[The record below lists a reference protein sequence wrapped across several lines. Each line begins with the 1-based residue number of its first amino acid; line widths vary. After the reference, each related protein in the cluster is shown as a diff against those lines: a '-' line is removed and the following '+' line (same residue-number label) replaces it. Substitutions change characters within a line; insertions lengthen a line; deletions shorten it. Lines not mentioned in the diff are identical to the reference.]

1 MHFVQDFGNVAAR
14 LINTAQ
20 NGLEVLRFGGFDI
33 GRYESDHQIV
43 DAKPMSQL
51 RRYFPPGYRDAPRTA
66 PVLLVPPLGVSADVY
81 DISEHGAVTQL
92 REAGLD
98 PWVIDFGSP
107 SRTERETERTLSDH
121 VLAVVQAVDLINKH
135 TNQAPHL
142 AGYSQGGMFCYQA
155 AAYLRSAGIASVI
168 TFGSPV
174 DVRAGLPKGLG
185 GDSAGEAVE
194 FIADQVLRRLAVPE
208 WMVRTGFQMLDPVKS
223 VRARVD
229 FLRHLHDREA
239 LLPKERQR
247 RFLMSDGW
255 LAASGPAIADF
266 IKAFV
271 VHNRMMT
278 GGLVV
283 NGAPVTLAEITCPVL
298 AFVGSYDAIARPP
311 TVRALP
317 NAASHAEVWEKEI
330 PAGHFGLVVGSLSER
345 EVWPTVAGWARW
357 QSGGLP
363 ERPSGIE
370 KMAVSARKAAEQAR
384 QASPGLLGLVQQG
397 ASVLVEAGV
406 RAGQDALEIGVQAG
420 RTVTAFAG
428 EGTRAIPLLIRLGQ
442 LRPQTRVSLGLIM
455 AEQERRAPREESFL
469 FADRVHTH
477 EAVGKRVDNVV
488 RGLISVGVRHGDRV
502 GVLMRTRPSALVAI
516 AALNRLGAV
525 AVLIPP
531 WADLRQAVDATNAE
545 ALISDITHLEA
556 ARGAGVS
563 VLVLGVAESRDAPD
577 LGPGVVDL
585 EKIDPAAVSLPG
597 WYRPNPGLAK
607 DLAFIFVTSAGGQLV
622 ATAMTNQR
630 WAVSAFGTATA
641 ASLSAS
647 DTVYCASPLHHSAGL
662 VVGWG
667 GAVASGARIA
677 LSEYNDVSHSDPER
691 FFEEVR
697 RYGVTVVS
705 YTWTQLRPV
714 LDHVEQGRSPRQRW
728 PIRLFIGSG
737 IPAGQWERAQE
748 LFAPARVVEFFAS
761 AQGGAVLANVRGV
774 KPGSK
779 GRPLPGAAKAALGAY
794 DADKDELVLDRRGF
808 VRRAKPGEPGV
819 LIVKPTLQQES
830 FLSRRGVFEPGDE
843 WVVTDHVFRRD
854 EDGDFWLLDNRSS
867 AVRSEG
873 GTMWA
878 QPILDA
884 LDRIPAV
891 DLAVLYRARPGA
903 EEIVVAAVT
912 LRPAVRLRA
921 TDLRLGLGAL
931 PPAQRPQVVRVVS
944 EIPLSPA
951 YRPLGHKLQAEG
963 APRPGRGV
971 WLRDKDGGY
980 TPFTA
985 AKARALGW

>member
-1 MHFVQDFGNVAAR
+1 MHFAQDFGNVAAR

-33 GRYESDHQIV
+33 GHYESDHQIV
-43 DAKPMSQL
+43 DTKPMSQL
-51 RRYFPPGYRDAPRTA
+51 RRYFPPGQRDAPRTA

-92 REAGLD
+92 HEAGLD
-98 PWVIDFGSP
+98 PWVLDFGSP
-107 SRTERETERTLSDH
+107 SRSEQEMERSLSDH
-121 VLAVVQAVDLINKH
+121 VLAVAQAVDLINKH
-135 TNQAPHL
+135 TKQAPHL

-155 AAYLRSAGIASVI
+155 AAYRRSAGIASVI

-174 DVRAGLPKGLG
+174 DVQAGLPLGLS
-185 GDSAGEAVE
+185 GDSTSEVVE
-194 FIADQVLRRLAVPE
+194 FIADNVLRRLAVPK
-208 WMVRTGFQMLDPVKS
+208 WMVRTGFQMMDPVKS

-229 FLRHLHDREA
+229 FLRHLHDREV
-239 LLPKERQR
+239 LLPRERQR

-255 LAASGPAIADF
+255 LATSGPAIADF
-266 IKAFV
+266 VKAFV

-283 NGAPVTLAEITCPVL
+283 NGTPVTLAEITCPVL
-298 AFVGSYDAIARPP
+298 AFVGGYDAIARPP
-311 TVRALP
+311 TIRALP
-317 NAASHAEVWEKEI
+317 KVASRAAIWEKEI

-345 EVWPTVAGWARW
+345 EVWPTVAAWARW
-357 QSGGLP
+357 QAGESA
-363 ERPSGIE
+363 ERPKDIQ
-370 KMAVSARKAAEQAR
+370 KMAAVAKKAAKQTR
-384 QASPGLLGLVQQG
+384 QANPGLLGLVQQG
-397 ASVLVEAGV
+397 ASILVEAGV
-406 RAGQDALEIGVQAG
+406 RAGQDALDLGVQAG
-420 RTVTAFAG
+420 RTATAFAG

-455 AEQERRAPREESFL
+455 AEQARRAPREECFL

-531 WADLRQAVDATNAE
+531 WADLRQAVEATNAE
-545 ALISDITHLEA
+545 AVISDITNLEA
-556 ARGAGVS
+556 ARGSGVA
-563 VLVLGVAESRDAPD
+563 VLVLGVAESRDTSD
-577 LGPGVVDL
+577 LGQGVVDL
-585 EKIDPAAVSLPG
+585 EKVDPDKVSLPG
-597 WYRPNPGLAK
+597 WYTPNPGLAK
-607 DLAFIFVTSAGGQLV
+607 DLAFILVTSAGGHLV
-622 ATAMTNQR
+622 PTPMTNQR
-630 WAVSAFGTATA
+630 WAVSAFGTATS

-647 DTVYCASPLHHSAGL
+647 DTVYCTSPLHHSAGL

-677 LSEYNDVSHSDPER
+677 LSEYNDMSQNDPER
-691 FFEEVR
+691 FFEEVY

-714 LDHVEQGRSPRQRW
+714 LDLVEKDRSPERRW

-737 IPAGQWERAQE
+737 IPAGQWERVQA

-761 AQGGAVLANVRGV
+761 VQGGAVIANVRGV

-779 GRPLPGAAKAALGAY
+779 GRPLPGAARVELGAY
-794 DADKDELVLDRRGF
+794 DAAEDELVLGKRGF
-808 VRRAKPGEPGV
+808 VRRAKSGEPGV
-819 LIVKPTLQQES
+819 LIVKPTLEQES
-830 FLSRRGVFEPGDE
+830 FLSRRGIFVQGDE
-843 WVVTDHVFRRD
+843 WVITDHVFRRD

-867 AVRSEG
+867 VIRDKDG
-873 GTMWA
+873 PIWA
-878 QPILDA
+878 QPVLDA

-891 DLAVLYRARPGA
+891 DLAVLYRVKSGVRELA
-903 EEIVVAAVT
+903 VAAVT
-912 LRPAVRLRA
+912 LHPSARLRMA
-921 TDLRLGLGAL
+921 DLQLGLGPL
-931 PPAQRPQVVRVVS
+931 PPAQRPHLVRVVP
-944 EIPLSPA
+944 EIPLSPT

-963 APRPGRGV
+963 SPRPGRGI
-971 WLRDKDGGY
+971 WCRDEDGVY
-980 TPFTA
+980 APFTA
-985 AKARALGW
+985 ARARALGW

>member
-1 MHFVQDFGNVAAR
+1 MAQEFGNVAAR

-33 GRYESDHQIV
+33 GHYESDHQIV
-43 DAKPMSQL
+43 DTKPMAQL
-51 RRYFPPGYRDAPRTA
+51 RRYFPPGQRDAPRTA

-98 PWVIDFGSP
+98 PWVLDFGSP
-107 SRTERETERTLSDH
+107 NRSEREAERSLSDH
-121 VLAVVQAVDLINKH
+121 VLAVVQAIDLINKH
-135 TNQAPHL
+135 TKQAPHL

-155 AAYLRSAGIASVI
+155 AAYRRSEGIASVI

-174 DVRAGLPKGLG
+174 DVQAGLPLGFG
-185 GDSAGEAVE
+185 GDTGSDLAE
-194 FIADQVLRRLAVPE
+194 FLADQVLRRLAVPK
-208 WMVRTGFQMLDPVKS
+208 WMVRTGFQMMDPVKS

-229 FLRHLHDREA
+229 FLRHLHDREL
-239 LLPKERQR
+239 LLPRERQR

-255 LAASGPAIADF
+255 LATSGPALADF

-278 GGLVV
+278 GGLVI
-283 NGAPVTLAEITCPVL
+283 NGVPVTLAEVTCPVL

-317 NAASHAEVWEKEI
+317 KVASRAAVWEKEI

-345 EVWPTVAGWARW
+345 EVWPTVAEWIRW
-357 QSGGLP
+357 QAGERAGRP
-363 ERPSGIE
+363 EDIE
-370 KMAVSARKAAEQAR
+370 KMAVVAKKAAKKPT

-397 ASVLVEAGV
+397 AGVLVEAGV
-406 RAGQDALEIGVQAG
+406 RAGQDALELGVQVG
-420 RTVTAFAG
+420 RTATAFAG

-455 AEQERRAPREESFL
+455 AEQARRAPREECFL

-488 RGLISVGVRHGDRV
+488 RGLISVGIRHGDRV
-502 GVLMRTRPSALVAI
+502 GVLMRTRPSALVTI

-531 WADLRQAVDATNAE
+531 WADLRQAVEATGAG
-545 ALISDITHLEA
+545 AVITDITNLEA
-556 ARGAGVS
+556 ARAAGVT
-563 VLVLGVAESRDAPD
+563 VLVLGVAESRDTPD

-585 EKIDPAAVSLPG
+585 EKIDPDKVSLPG
-597 WYRPNPGLAK
+597 WYTPNPGLAK
-607 DLAFIFVTSAGGQLV
+607 DLAFILVTNSAGHLV
-622 ATAMTNQR
+622 ATPMTNQR

-647 DTVYCASPLHHSAGL
+647 DTVYCTSPLHHSAGL

-677 LSEYNDVSHSDPER
+677 LSEYNDVSHNDPER
-691 FFEEVR
+691 FFEEVH

-714 LDHVEQGRSPRQRW
+714 LAEMEKRRSAEQRL
-728 PIRLFIGSG
+728 PIRLFVGSG
-737 IPAGQWERAQE
+737 IPAGQWERVQE
-748 LFAPARVVEFFAS
+748 QFAPARVVEFFAS
-761 AQGGAVLANVRGV
+761 VQGGAVLANVRGV

-779 GRPLPGAAKAALGAY
+779 GRPLPGAARLELGAY
-794 DADKDELVLDRRGF
+794 DASADQLVLGQRGF

-819 LIVKPTLQQES
+819 LIVKPTLEQES
-830 FLSRRGVFEPGDE
+830 FLSRRGIFEQCDE
-843 WVVTDHVFRRD
+843 WVITDHIFRRD
-854 EDGDFWLLDNRSS
+854 DDGDFWLLDNRSALIRAQDGPIWS
-867 AVRSEG
+867 
-873 GTMWA
+873 

-891 DLAVLYRARPGA
+891 DLAVVYRTQTAGQELA
-903 EEIVVAAVT
+903 VAAVT
-912 LRPAVRLRA
+912 LRPGARLRA
-921 TDLRLGLGAL
+921 TDLQLGLG
-931 PPAQRPQVVRVVS
+931 PVPASERPHLVRVVP
-944 EIPLSPA
+944 EIPLSPT
-951 YRPLGHKLQAEG
+951 YRPIGYKLQADG
-963 APRPGRGV
+963 TPRPGRGV
-971 WLRDKDGGY
+971 WCRDEDGEY
-980 TPFTA
+980 APFTA
-985 AKARALGW
+985 AKARSLGW